1 MNKILIIAAHPDDD
15 ILGCGGLMSK
25 YRNQIEFKVIFI
37 AEGSSCRFDKKDIV
51 AENTQKIIKNRNSC
65 GVIALKSLG
74 VKNYHF
80 YNFPCGRLDQ
90 VPIIEINKII
100 ENEINKFK
108 PDTVF
113 THSSD
118 DTNNDHI
125 IVHRA
130 TQMATRPGARTFVEK
145 LYTYEILSS
154 TEWRFTKTFSP
165 NYFES
170 LSSALSSIFSN
181 NSRISLTDALSG
193 ASRDSLAQVLGCSR
207 SNAVISSRRPNHIR
221 IDVKRRDGVPIDAH
235 VFDGP

>member
-37 AEGSSCRFDKKDIV
+37 AEGSSCRFDKNDI
-51 AENTQKIIKNRNSC
+51 EGKNIKKIISKRNSF
-65 GVIALKSLG
+65 GIEALNSLG

-80 YNFPCGRLDQ
+80 YNLPCGRLDQ

-100 ENEINKFK
+100 EKEINNFK

-113 THSSD
+113 THSSN
-118 DTNNDHI
+118 DTNNDHL

-130 TQMATRPGARTFVEK
+130 TQMATRPGAKTFVEK

-154 TEWRFTKTFSP
+154 TEWRFTKTFLP

-170 LSSALSSIFSN
+170 LSKTDVENKWLALEKYISEIKKYPYPRSREGVFTLSKYRGIQSANRFAEAFRL
-181 NSRISLTDALSG
+181 
-193 ASRDSLAQVLGCSR
+193 
-207 SNAVISSRRPNHIR
+207 IR
-221 IDVKRRDGVPIDAH
+221 EIKR
-235 VFDGP
+235 